1 MTAQGTRR
9 GTVRTGRLL
18 AALAAVAAMTVA
30 GATGAG
36 ATGTKPSVRPS
47 APQDVQVQS
56 GPGQLVVSW
65 SPPAYNGEF
74 VKRGGVDVPYVIT
87 DYDLAGVPAAS
98 WATCVDLDLTCTV
111 TGLKP
116 GHTYEVRVK
125 VWNAKGKHS
134 GWTAPV
140 PGTPT

>member
-65 SPPAYNGEF
+65 
-74 VKRGGVDVPYVIT
+74 
-87 DYDLAGVPAAS
+87 
-98 WATCVDLDLTCTV
+98 
-111 TGLKP
+111 
-116 GHTYEVRVK
+116 
-125 VWNAKGKHS
+125 
-134 GWTAPV
+134 
-140 PGTPT
+140 